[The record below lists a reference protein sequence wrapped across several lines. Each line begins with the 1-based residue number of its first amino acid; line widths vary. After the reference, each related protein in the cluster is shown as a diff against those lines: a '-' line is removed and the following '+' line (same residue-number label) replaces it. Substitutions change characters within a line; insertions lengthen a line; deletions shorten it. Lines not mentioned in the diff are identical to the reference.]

1 MPTTIVIRL
10 KVKKRLILASGLL
23 TDFLK
28 CGKAPAICPE
38 TAAGG
43 PVLIP
48 VAKFNEG
55 RDKQF
60 FFYSVHLLPR
70 TDPSLVQNTLSSGCR
85 FVEPLSRMSTL

>member
-1 MPTTIVIRL
+1 MRY
-10 KVKKRLILASGLL
+10 
-23 TDFLK
+23 
-28 CGKAPAICPE
+28 KAPAICPE

-55 RDKQF
+55 RDKLF

-70 TDPSLVQNTLSSGCR
+70 TIRL
-85 FVEPLSRMSTL
+85 